1 MRREA
6 SEPQVEKAPCH
17 NEDPIQPKVR
27 KEKKLNG
34 LQKCSMSFHVRLCTV
49 KKNKLVKNTKCFLDL
64 QRTILK
70 AGLLWWLSD
79 NEFACKCK
87 RRRFDSWV
95 GKIPWKRQWQP
106 TPVFLLG
113 KSHRQ
118 RSLKGCSPWG
128 HKRVVHEL
136 ASKRQQQQHIESSQV
151 S

>member
-1 MRREA
+1 MKTQF
-6 SEPQVEKAPCH
+6 SQKLEK
-17 NEDPIQPKVR
+17 K
-27 KEKKLNG
+27 KKLNC
-34 LQKCSMSFHVRLCTV
+34 LQKRSMSFHVRLCTG
-49 KKNKLVKNTKCFLDL
+49 KKNKLVKNTKCSLDL

-79 NEFACKCK
+79 KEFACKCK
-87 RRRFDSWV
+87 RHRFACWV

-118 RSLKGCSPWG
+118 RSLKGGSPWG

-136 ASKRQQQQHIESSQV
+136 ASKRQQQQHTESSQV